1 MIFEK
6 IYHAVKQLFTGKSAS
21 SNEMTLNQLI
31 EAFNLEGVDKSALSE
46 ATYFACIKVLSES
59 IGKLP
64 LKIQQHTKGS
74 GIRIAREH
82 PYYRMLHDRPNPYT
96 TATAFWT
103 TMEKFRDHWGNGY
116 AWIDRRKPENAY
128 LWLMHP
134 DDVDI
139 WYDNACILA
148 DVPDVYYR
156 YSTPKGIII
165 LNSDDVLHVKSHN
178 TFDGIVGIPTQEQLA
193 DTIQSNIKAQ
203 RMLKRLYES
212 GMTAKAVLN
221 YTGGLNEQNVKIL
234 VKQFNEYANGSAL
247 GIIPV
252 PVGFSVQPLNMKL
265 ADSQFLEIK
274 QYSALQIAAAFG
286 VKPYQIGDYT
296 KSSYASEE
304 AQQLAFLTDTLLY
317 IIKQYEEEIAYKLLT
332 DKEIADGYHVKFNVK
347 AILRTDHKTQV
358 ETLSTGIGNF
368 LYTPNEA
375 REQIDLPWIDGGDR
389 LIGNGN
395 AIPIGLVGQQYGE
408 NLNEDTEEYKDSGE

>member
-1 MIFEK
+1 M
-6 IYHAVKQLFTGKSAS
+6 S
-21 SNEMTLNQLI
+21 LNQLI
-31 EAFNLEGVDKSALSE
+31 EAFHLEGVDKSALSE
-46 ATYFACIKVLSES
+46 ATYFACLKVLSES

-64 LKIQQHTKGS
+64 LKIQQQTDSNGV
-74 GIRIAREH
+74 RVVREH
-82 PYYRMLHDRPNPYT
+82 QFYRMLNIRPNPYT
-96 TATAFWT
+96 TASAFWSA
-103 TMEKFRDHWGNGY
+103 MELFRNHWGNGY
-116 AWIDRRKPENAY
+116 AWIDTRDERNPS
-128 LWLMHP
+128 LWLMKP
-134 DDVDI
+134 SDVDV

-148 DVPDVYYR
+148 DVPDIYYR
-156 YSTPKGIII
+156 YSTPKGIMI
-165 LNSDDVLHVKSHN
+165 LGSEEVLHFRSHN
-178 TFDGIVGIPTQEQLA
+178 TRDGIMGIPVQEQLA

-203 RMLKRLYES
+203 KMLKRLYDS

-221 YTGGLNEQNVKIL
+221 YTGGLNDKNVNMLIKEF
-234 VKQFNEYANGSAL
+234 QEYASGATA

-252 PVGFSVQPLNMKL
+252 PTGFSLQPLNMKL
-265 ADSQFLEIK
+265 ADSQFLEVK

-296 KSSYASEE
+296 KSSYASAE

-332 DKEIADGYHVKFNVK
+332 DKEMTAGYHVKFNTK

-358 ETLSTGIGNF
+358 ETLTTGIGNF

-375 REQIDLPWIDGGDR
+375 REQIDLPSVEGGDQ

-395 AIPIGLVGQQYGE
+395 AIPIQIVGQQYLPEGVNE
-408 NLNEDTEEYKDSGE
+408 NESPEKHENSGE

>member
-1 MIFEK
+1 M
-6 IYHAVKQLFTGKSAS
+6 S
-21 SNEMTLNQLI
+21 LNQLI
-31 EAFNLEGVDKSALSE
+31 KAFHLEGIEKGTLSE
-46 ATYFACIKVLSES
+46 ATYFSCLKVLSES
-59 IGKLP
+59 LGKLP
-64 LKIQQHTKGS
+64 LKIQQQTERK

-82 PYYRMLHDRPNPYT
+82 AYYRMLHSRPNPYM
-96 TATAFWT
+96 TASAFWSA
-103 TMEKFRDHWGNGY
+103 MELFRNHHGNAY
-116 AWIDRRKPENAY
+116 AWIDTRTDIPA
-128 LWLMHP
+128 LWLMKSP
-134 DDVDI
+134 DVDV

-148 DVPDVYYR
+148 DVPDIYYR
-156 YSTPKGIII
+156 YSTPKGIVI
-165 LNSDDVLHVKSHN
+165 LKSEEVIHVRSHN
-178 TFDGIVGIPTQEQLA
+178 TRDGIMGIPVQEQLA

-203 RMLKRLYES
+203 KMLKKLYDS

-221 YTGGLNEQNVKIL
+221 YTGGLNDKSVNIL
-234 VKQFNEYANGSAL
+234 IKEFQEYASGASS

-252 PVGFSVQPLNMKL
+252 PTGFSLQPLNMKL

-274 QYSALQIAAAFG
+274 QFSALQIAAAFG

-317 IIKQYEEEIAYKLLT
+317 IIKQYEEEVAFKLLT
-332 DKEIADGYHVKFNVK
+332 DKEISKGYHVKFNTK

-375 REQIDLPWIDGGDR
+375 REQIDLPWIEGGDQ

-395 AIPIGLVGQQYGE
+395 AIPVDMVGEQYRKEVNTDE
-408 NLNEDTEEYKDSGE
+408 NSEEHENSGK

>member
-1 MIFEK
+1 M
-6 IYHAVKQLFTGKSAS
+6 
-21 SNEMTLNQLI
+21 NQLI
-31 EAFNLEGVDKSALSE
+31 AALGLQNTDRNALSE
-46 ATYFACIKVLSES
+46 ATYFACLKVLSES

-64 LKIQQHTKGS
+64 LKIQQQTEKQ
-74 GIRIAREH
+74 GIRITREH
-82 PYYRMLHDRPNPYT
+82 PYYRMLNVRPNCYT
-96 TATAFWT
+96 TASTFWS
-103 TMEKFRDHWGNGY
+103 TMELFRNHYGNGY
-116 AWIDRRKPENAY
+116 AWIDTRKPEVPQ
-128 LWLMHP
+128 LWLMCP
-134 DDVDI
+134 SDVHI

-148 DVPDVYYR
+148 DVPDVYYQ
-156 YSTPKGIII
+156 YSTPKGMIV
-165 LNSDDVLHVKSHN
+165 LGSEEVLHVRAHN
-178 TFDGIVGIPTQEQLA
+178 TLDGIVGISVQEQLA
-193 DTIQSNIKAQ
+193 NTIQSNIKAQ
-203 RMLKRLYES
+203 KMLSKLYDS

-221 YTGGLNEQNVKIL
+221 YTGGLNDANVATLIEGYQK
-234 VKQFNEYANGSAL
+234 YTNGENY

-252 PVGFSVQPLNMKL
+252 PTGFSLQPLNMKL

-296 KSSYASEE
+296 KSSYASAE

-332 DKEIADGYHVKFNVK
+332 DKEIADGYHVKFNTK

-358 ETLSTGIGNF
+358 ETLTTGIGNF

-375 REQIDLPWIDGGDR
+375 REKIDLPSVEGGDT

-395 AIPIGLVGQQYGE
+395 AIPIQIVGQQYTNQGE
-408 NLNEDTEEYKDSGE
+408 NLDEN